1 MMAVSD
7 KKEKIFSSNE
17 KFEPHIEEKIY
28 QQLTLHRNKH
38 SSHSIRCECGTE
50 ILLIPDIK
58 EMGRC
63 IESHAAEHRN
73 KEQTPDKGKAA
84 FEHIEN
90 FLVTQ
95 VLEKAALQDNEK
107 ENRF

>member
-1 MMAVSD
+1 MAVPD

-17 KFEPHIEEKIY
+17 KFESHIEKKIY
-28 QQLTLHRNKH
+28 QQPTFHRNKY
-38 SSHSIRCECGTE
+38 SSQTIRCECGAE

-73 KEQTPDKGKAA
+73 KEHTPADGEAV
-84 FEHIEN
+84 FEYIET
-90 FLVTQ
+90 FLIKQ
-95 VLEKAALQDNEK
+95 VLEKAALQENEK
-107 ENRF
+107 EYKF